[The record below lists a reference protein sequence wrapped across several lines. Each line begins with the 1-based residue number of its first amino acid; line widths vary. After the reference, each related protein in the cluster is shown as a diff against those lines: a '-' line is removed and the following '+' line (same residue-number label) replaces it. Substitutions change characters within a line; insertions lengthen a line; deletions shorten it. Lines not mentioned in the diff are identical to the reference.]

1 MKQKREGLHVGS
13 LALFWSLAVSVLTL
27 GMLMQP
33 VEANAAAITC
43 SNGLS
48 GCHFQNNKVKDVAV
62 RNNPDGYFPGTH
74 ARHAGYSTSST
85 KREYK
90 FACTVCH
97 PSNSYTNS
105 HQSGYKNI
113 TGSSLPKSRYSAG
126 AALNGRIPNTNS
138 PTFGSCS
145 QIYCHSN
152 GRATGI
158 MGQAQYSS
166 SKWGGTETCLGC
178 HGGRN
183 TTTPFAP
190 ARSVGNF
197 TLSTTHS
204 QHLKYP
210 AANIS
215 CQMCHSKTVTDAYTL
230 KSYTGVQRHNNG
242 VRDVTFLASAG
253 YGTYTSYKS
262 PESGSNGTTRTCNNV
277 SCHGGKTRSAWNATT
292 TNNNNTCAHCHGIA
306 TTVSGTDIR
315 AFAPGFRKQGT
326 STDQLTSSADIRV
339 GSHFKHLSS
348 VYMKNVKCN
357 ECHTVPA
364 NVFDGTH
371 MGATSRYN
379 SQTLVFSQSSSA
391 IWNGATGSK
400 LAAFSGYTVGTS
412 NKAATCSSVYCHGNR
427 MKNGESGGTYRKPYW
442 NYSAMINY
450 TDPANAC
457 KRCHGYPPTSN
468 SHTTSTTCSD
478 CHKNMSAADNR
489 TFLDKSLHINRVVD
503 VTSDCN
509 GCHRYDIT
517 GTNTWSSTTVG
528 TDVGHYKHIAFIK
541 NRLGYGALAT
551 ASQTFGT
558 GENVAVCGTC
568 HTVTLSLHN
577 NGAKNI
583 TFGDGLNTM
592 GSGTGSSMSLLLGGS
607 NPAIAGTTGTNITCS
622 NLMCHYATTPNWYLS
637 AP

>member
-1 MKQKREGLHVGS
+1 MHKIPRSTSNTGS
-13 LALFWSLAVSVLTL
+13 IITLLLLILYSCLLVLPQT
-27 GMLMQP
+27 
-33 VEANAAAITC
+33 AAAATITC

-48 GCHFQNNKVKDVAV
+48 GCHFQNNKVKDGTA
-62 RNNPDGYFPGTH
+62 RNTPDGYVPGTH

-90 FACTVCH
+90 YACTVCH
-97 PSNSYTNS
+97 GLASGYNNA

-113 TGSSLPKSRYSAG
+113 SGTSLLGSSYSQGKKIA
-126 AALNGRIPNTNS
+126 NTNN
-138 PTFGSCS
+138 PTFGNCAN
-145 QIYCHSN
+145 IYCHSN
-152 GRATGI
+152 GRGAN
-158 MGQAQYSS
+158 MGQKQYSS
-166 SKWGGTETCLGC
+166 SKWGGTESCLGC
-178 HGGRN
+178 HGGRSTSGPN
-183 TTTPFAP
+183 YYP

-262 PESGSNGTTRTCNNV
+262 TESGSNGTTKTCNNV
-277 SCHGGKTRSAWNATT
+277 SCHGGKSRGSWSYNS
-292 TNNNNTCAHCHGIA
+292 TNNNNTCVHCHGIA
-306 TTVSGTDIR
+306 TTGTGNSDLR
-315 AFAPGFRKQGT
+315 AYAPGFRKQGT

-348 VYMKNVKCN
+348 VYMKNIKCN
-357 ECHTVPA
+357 ECHSVPV
-364 NVFDGTH
+364 NVFDGNH

-391 IWNGATGSK
+391 VWNGATGAK
-400 LAAFSGYTVGTS
+400 LAAFSGYTVGTAS
-412 NKAATCSSVYCHGNR
+412 KAATCSSVYCHGNR
-427 MKNGESGGTYRKPYW
+427 LKNGETGGTYRKPYW

-450 TDPANAC
+450 TDPTNAC

-468 SHTTSTTCSD
+468 SHTASTTCSD

-489 TFLDKSLHINRVVD
+489 TFLDKTLHINRVVD
-503 VTSDCN
+503 VSSDCN
-509 GCHRYDIT
+509 GCHKYDTT
-517 GTNTWSSTTVG
+517 GTNTWSNVTVG
-528 TDVGHYKHIAFIK
+528 TDVAHYKHIVFIK
-541 NRLGYGALAT
+541 SRLGYGALQT
-551 ASQTFGT
+551 VGQTFAT
-558 GENVAVCGTC
+558 GENLAVCGTC
-568 HTVTLSLHN
+568 HTQTAALHN
-577 NGAKNI
+577 NGSKDV
-583 TFGDGLNTM
+583 TFGASGTFPNTM
-592 GSGTGSSMSLLLGGS
+592 GGGTGNSMSLLLTGS
-607 NPAIAGTTGTNITCS
+607 NPYITGTTGTNITCS
-622 NLMCHYATTPNWYLS
+622 NLMCHYATTPNWYTS